1 MKGKRRGFSSTTN
14 KACLPHFIW
23 QHAAFAS
30 RLGKG
35 RSMRCS
41 KFKGERGDASR
52 SKRHCY
58 LSISKDPPPTK
69 AEQKIKAQNRTYV
82 YVRFWAS
89 LTFFAL
95 QSFPFRS
102 FPPIAFCEFGSDESR
117 CEEPPL
123 PPTTDLRRQQ
133 SASAATREFPCGQR
147 PVRLGG
153 WARGRQSRWAHM
165 D

>member
-82 YVRFWAS
+82 YVRFWALGFYLAFVRS
-89 LTFFAL
+89 CSFGNIGITTASGTTCV
-95 QSFPFRS
+95 QSFPLELDATHRS
-102 FPPIAFCEFGSDESR
+102 A
-117 CEEPPL
+117 L
-123 PPTTDLRRQQ
+123 VRR
-133 SASAATREFPCGQR
+133 
-147 PVRLGG
+147 
-153 WARGRQSRWAHM
+153 
-165 D
+165 